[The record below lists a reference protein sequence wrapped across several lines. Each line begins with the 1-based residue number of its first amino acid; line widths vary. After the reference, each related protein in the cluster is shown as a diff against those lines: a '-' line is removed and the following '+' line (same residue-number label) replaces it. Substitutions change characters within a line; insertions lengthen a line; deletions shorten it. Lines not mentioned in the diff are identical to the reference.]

1 MGVTLVYVMM
11 NVIVV
16 VRSMKYLFIVL
27 LFLSTKIF
35 AADTNTVSSTVVTNN
50 TPPTANSPS
59 VVVNNSDVCTSAYS
73 GAIQTQVL
81 GISSGVTIKDTNC
94 EMIKLARSLYGMNM
108 RVAAV
113 STLCADYRIF
123 DAMWMSATYCP
134 FMGAIGEDAKSGWE
148 KNRHLVPA
156 GSKVFLSIEQM
167 ELEQE
172 KFAQEL
178 YKAENE
184 KEKKIEQEKQALI
197 NELNQG
203 VHKERNDQIKTF
215 TLGGF
220 ALLLL
225 L

>member
-1 MGVTLVYVMM
+1 MINKLWFLVFM
-11 NVIVV
+11 
-16 VRSMKYLFIVL
+16 YLLVL
-27 LFLSTKIF
+27 GAGLSTKIF

-81 GISSGVTIKDTNC
+81 GISSGVTIKDANC
-94 EMIKLARSLYGMNM
+94 EMIKLARSLYSMNM

-134 FMGAIGEDAKSGWE
+134 FMGAIGEDAKKGWQE
-148 KNRHLVPA
+148 NRHLVPA
-156 GSKVFLSIEQM
+156 GSKVFLSIEQV
-167 ELEQE
+167 EAEQE
-172 KFAQEL
+172 RVAQEL
-178 YKAENE
+178 YEAE
-184 KEKKIEQEKQALI
+184 KEEQKKIEQEKQALL

-203 VHKERNDQIKTF
+203 VHKERNDQIKGI
-215 TLGGF
+215 TLSGL